1 MPTIPQSVRKIMR
14 QYQTTE
20 AEARRIIREQQ
31 AAATKAKQLNQQ
43 GQTSR
48 KIQGAKTTGQI
59 GVAKMV
65 IKDLSDMLNEIKR
78 DLPKYEKVAGSNTSV
93 TPRAVS
99 VAPPVQASGK
109 KRTRTTLHGTFP
121 NEDKAIAQKRAQQAK
136 YPNKTFVISK
146 KNGKFV
152 LIGKETA

>member
-1 MPTIPQSVRKIMR
+1 MR

-31 AAATKAKQLNQQ
+31 AAEKKAKQRNQQ

-59 GVAKMV
+59 GVAKMI

-78 DLPKYEKVAGSNTSV
+78 DLPKYENLANSNTSV
-93 TPRAVS
+93 TPRAIS
-99 VAPPVQASGK
+99 VTPPVQASGE
-109 KRTRTTLHGTFP
+109 KRTRTTLHGSFN
-121 NEDKAIAQKRAQQAK
+121 NEDGAIAQKRAQQAK

-146 KNGKFV
+146 KKGKFIV
-152 LIGKETA
+152 IGKETA

>member
-1 MPTIPQSVRKIMR
+1 MR

-20 AEARRIIREQQ
+20 AEARRILREQQ
-31 AAATKAKQLNQQ
+31 AATQKAKQSNQQ

-93 TPRAVS
+93 TPRTTTSITPKPVS
-99 VAPPVQASGK
+99 TSK
-109 KRTRTTLHGTFP
+109 KTRTTLHGTFT
-121 NEDKAIAQKRAQQAK
+121 NEDRAIAQKRTQQAK

-152 LIGKETA
+152 LIGKETV